1 MGGIMHNMQHVS
13 ELTNDIVASFGKQ
26 RAGIPLGIRKVDEYL
41 NGLEPGDF
49 CIVAG
54 RPSMGKSAYAGTMS
68 LSASMQ
74 HTTLFLSLEMNKQR
88 LIERML
94 SSVARVNC
102 RDMVKGRLCES
113 DVKKVLEAQQMLNNR
128 KLIIDDQSYLTPSL
142 LRKKISLVDD
152 IKMVIIDYLQLM
164 YADRRDTREQEVSE
178 ISREMKLIANDFNIP
193 VVALAQ
199 LNRQCESRDDSM
211 PRASDLRES
220 GTLEQNAD
228 KILLL
233 HRSSYYDM
241 QASHTSEDDDG
252 SAKIIVAKNRNGPCE
267 VCDCTF
273 MSEFVGFYDLP
284 QDELGAF

>member
-1 MGGIMHNMQHVS
+1 MHNMQHVS

-26 RAGIPLGIRKVDEYL
+26 RAGIPLGIHKVDEYL

-241 QASHTSEDDDG
+241 QASHTSEDDNG
-252 SAKIIVAKNRNGPCE
+252 EAKIIIGKNRNGPCE
-267 VCDCTF
+267 VVDCTF
-273 MSEFVGFYDLP
+273 MSEMVGFYDI
-284 QDELGAF
+284 ETEEMF